1 VEKYLAFKTPPHRR
15 HFTKKL
21 SALAP
26 YEDYILKRW
35 EQGCCSATLVR
46 GVRRDA
52 QRQGAEEQRV
62 GSLAVEGV
70 DGEGQNIRDHRIEDF
85 RREAA
90 PGH

>member
-1 VEKYLAFKTPPHRR
+1 VLLLFEEFAEML
-15 HFTKKL
+15 
-21 SALAP
+21 
-26 YEDYILKRW
+26 
-35 EQGCCSATLVR
+35 
-46 GVRRDA
+46 RDK
-52 QRQGAEEQRV
+52 EQRV